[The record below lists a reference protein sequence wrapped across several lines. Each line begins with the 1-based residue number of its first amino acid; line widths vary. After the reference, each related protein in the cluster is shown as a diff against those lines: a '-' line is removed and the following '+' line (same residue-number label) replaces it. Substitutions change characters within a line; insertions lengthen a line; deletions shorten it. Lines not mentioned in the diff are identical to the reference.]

1 MYIIYTYT
9 PFFCLAITT
18 NFSIQLNTKLVATEN
33 DNLTIT
39 CDLVHNGEVYQ
50 VSIEKLDAE
59 VGSSN
64 IIATCQMLE
73 DGVELSEFNSRGQ
86 LNCSEALE
94 VSLHLTN
101 IVKEDGGLYR
111 CNFSTDAGVQ
121 STTILLTTLPVQGR
135 TVVELAVYLQ
145 QRRPNC
151 SLQGPKIIMHGILSA
166 AISPPCDL
174 TWWAISKVITDQLWP
189 ADPGLDISDSHARLS
204 TFPQIIWGVN

>member
-1 MYIIYTYT
+1 M
-9 PFFCLAITT
+9 
-18 NFSIQLNTKLVATEN
+18 ATED

-39 CDLVHNGEVYQ
+39 CDLVHNGDVYQ

-73 DGVELSEFNSRGQ
+73 DGVELSEFKSRGQ
-86 LNCSEALE
+86 LNCSDALE

-121 STTILLTTLPVQGR
+121 STTILLTTLPAQGR
-135 TVVELAVYLQ
+135 TGVELAVSLQ

-151 SLQGPKIIMHGILSA
+151 SLQGPKKSCFF
-166 AISPPCDL
+166 PPL
-174 TWWAISKVITDQLWP
+174 VI
-189 ADPGLDISDSHARLS
+189 
-204 TFPQIIWGVN
+204 

>member
-1 MYIIYTYT
+1 M
-9 PFFCLAITT
+9 
-18 NFSIQLNTKLVATEN
+18 ATEN

-59 VGSSN
+59 VGGSN

-73 DGVELSEFNSRGQ
+73 DGVELSEFNNRGR
-86 LNCSEALE
+86 LNCSDAME

-121 STTILLTTLPVQGR
+121 STTILLTTLHAQGR
-135 TVVELAVYLQ
+135 TRVEL
-145 QRRPNC
+145 
-151 SLQGPKIIMHGILSA
+151 SLFTAEAPKLFSTRTKNHYA
-166 AISPPCDL
+166 WHNFCCYFPPL
-174 TWWAISKVITDQLWP
+174 VIWWAKSKVITDQLWP
-189 ADPGLDISDSHARLS
+189 TDPGLDISDSHVLLS

>member
-1 MYIIYTYT
+1 M
-9 PFFCLAITT
+9 
-18 NFSIQLNTKLVATEN
+18 ATED

-39 CDLVHNGEVYQ
+39 CDLVHNGDVYQ

-64 IIATCQMLE
+64 IIATCQMLD
-73 DGVELSEFNSRGQ
+73 DGVKLSEFNSRGQ
-86 LNCSEALE
+86 LNCSDALE

-121 STTILLTTLPVQGR
+121 STTILLTTLPAQGR
-135 TVVELAVYLQ
+135 TGVELAVSLQ

-166 AISPPCDL
+166 AIFPLLWSDMVGRIKGHHGPTLARRSWFVHLWFACSFVHISPNN
-174 TWWAISKVITDQLWP
+174 
-189 ADPGLDISDSHARLS
+189 
-204 TFPQIIWGVN
+204 WGGELK